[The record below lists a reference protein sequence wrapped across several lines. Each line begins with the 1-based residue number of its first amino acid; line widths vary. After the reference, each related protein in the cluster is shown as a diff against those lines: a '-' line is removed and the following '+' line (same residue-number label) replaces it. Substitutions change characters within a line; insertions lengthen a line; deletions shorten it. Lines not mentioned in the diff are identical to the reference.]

1 MKGNLELR
9 PGEQLRHP
17 LHPWNRPHLSLS
29 GGFTRWDGFPSSWA
43 ARAFGR
49 VAHHSPP
56 GRSRPRSS
64 ADLTDSRT
72 KKSAGMNGS
81 SLVAHFP
88 CAFPRAFLWGS
99 ELRAFWLCCYGLNEQ
114 VCFYPFFFF
123 FLPSKPKKVQ
133 KLTGFE
139 RWPPCCQIKDFV
151 IIKISYFCKARVFSL
166 FLTFEHN

>member
-123 FLPSKPKKVQ
+123 FFAIKTKKGAETDWIWKMTSMLPNQ
-133 KLTGFE
+133 RLRDNQNF
-139 RWPPCCQIKDFV
+139 
-151 IIKISYFCKARVFSL
+151 L
-166 FLTFEHN
+166 FLQSKSVLTIFNFWT